1 MVISNHAAAGALEH
15 ARRLGVPTQRLDLN
29 AGSDAA
35 DEALLGMLTTHRVE
49 LVLLAGYLH
58 PIGPR
63 VLAHYQ
69 GRILN
74 IHPGPLP
81 EFGGQG
87 MYGLHV
93 HRAVLAAGRTTT
105 AAVIHLVEED
115 YDTGPVLA
123 ERKVPVKPGDTP
135 ESLAKRVLAGEHVL
149 YVETLQRILDGE
161 LQLPGFNGKMPA

>member
-1 MVISNHAAAGALEH
+1 MAISNHAAAGALEH
-15 ARRLGVPTQRLDLN
+15 ARRMGVPTQHLDLN
-29 AGSDAA
+29 AGDDEA
-35 DEALLGMLTTHRVE
+35 DEALLSMLTTHRVE
-49 LVLLAGYLH
+49 LVLLAGYLR
-58 PIGPR
+58 PVGAR
-63 VLAHYQ
+63 VLTHYQ

-81 EFGGQG
+81 EFGGRG

-93 HRAVLAAGRTTT
+93 HRAVLAAGRATT

-123 ERKVPVKPGDTP
+123 ERTVPVKPGDTP

-149 YVETLQRILDGE
+149 YVETLRRILDGE
-161 LQLPGFNGKMPA
+161 LQLPGFNGKMPT